1 MLETQKIEATVY
13 ILWHIATY
21 VRSWLQNSRNG
32 VGLVEFDLG
41 FLVCANL
48 NRESVVTSEISSTS
62 QSVLF
67 HPNIL
72 RTPFNSIMVHL
83 IVSFPD
89 KQDIRLSCSFSYLL
103 LTCDLSTILPHRDF
117 DALRSQ
123 ALASH
128 PACIVPYGFPPTAPR
143 SLRTSPA
150 LATILDKADV
160 AFLGDIVVCQP
171 ATLKTAKIA
180 RLKILDRSCIDH
192 ARLPKQVS
200 QSA

>member
-1 MLETQKIEATVY
+1 MSSPKARRHRDPALASLFYVVADLGLLETQKIEATVY

-72 RTPFNSIMVHL
+72 RTPFNFL

-103 LTCDLSTILPHRDF
+103 LTCDLSTILPQR
-117 DALRSQ
+117 LRRF
-123 ALASH
+123 A
-128 PACIVPYGFPPTAPR
+128 VPGIGLTP
-143 SLRTSPA
+143 
-150 LATILDKADV
+150 
-160 AFLGDIVVCQP
+160 
-171 ATLKTAKIA
+171 
-180 RLKILDRSCIDH
+180 
-192 ARLPKQVS
+192 
-200 QSA
+200 

>member
-1 MLETQKIEATVY
+1 MFFSGLSPSLSKLCLE
-13 ILWHIATY
+13 LPC
-21 VRSWLQNSRNG
+21 S
-32 VGLVEFDLG
+32 
-41 FLVCANL
+41 
-48 NRESVVTSEISSTS
+48 
-62 QSVLF
+62 F

-72 RTPFNSIMVHL
+72 RTLSIL
-83 IVSFPD
+83 SWCILSFLCLTSKIYVFHVPSP
-89 KQDIRLSCSFSYLL
+89 ISFSPV
-103 LTCDLSTILPHRDF
+103 TCQQFFPRDF
-117 DALRSQ
+117 GALRSQ
-123 ALASH
+123 ALVFH
-128 PACIVPYGFPPTAPR
+128 PECIVPYGFPPTTPR
-143 SLRTSPA
+143 SPLTSPA